1 MERKMKVFNVV
12 FVFVIGLLF
21 SIGFAL
27 NPLNAYAKTESL
39 VVCNFG
45 GYSQKVLTKVFFE
58 PFEKETGIKVI
69 GTSPPRLP
77 KLKAMVE
84 SGNVEWDVVV
94 LLDSWV
100 ERAARDNLLEP
111 IDYSKIDKN
120 DLYPDAVS
128 KYGTGIFFFATGM
141 AFSTEAY
148 PKDNYPKTWAEFW
161 DVKKFPGKRG
171 LYKGAMEVLEFALMA
186 DGVAID
192 KMYPLDVDRAF
203 KSLDKIKPHIS
214 LWWRRGQ
221 EPVQALVQREVDL
234 SSAWLT
240 RVLGAERGGAPIGAN
255 LNQAILRVDMWGVP
269 RGCKNKKEAMDFVA
283 FTTDPMRQAIL
294 ANLLPY
300 GPISKKA
307 FDYISPT
314 IAKDL
319 FNSPENASK
328 MVLLNPEG
336 RKWWGENET
345 KVLERF
351 QQWLLK

>member
-1 MERKMKVFNVV
+1 MIRRFRT
-12 FVFVIGLLF
+12 FYWIFSGILLL

-27 NPLNAYAKTESL
+27 GPENVYAKAKQL

-45 GYSQKVLTKVFFE
+45 GGSQKVLTKVFFE
-58 PFEKETGIKVI
+58 PFEKETGIKIVP
-69 GTSPPRLP
+69 TSPPRLP

-100 ERAARDNLLEP
+100 ERASKDNLLEP
-111 IDYSKIDKN
+111 IDYSNIDKS
-120 DLYPDAVS
+120 DLFPDAVS
-128 KYGTGIFFFATGM
+128 KYGAGIFFFATGM
-141 AFSTEAY
+141 AYSKEAY
-148 PKDNYPKTWAEFW
+148 PKGNYPNTWAEFW

-171 LYKGAMEVLEFALMA
+171 MYKGAMEVLEFALMA
-186 DGVAID
+186 DGVSID
-192 KMYPLDVDRAF
+192 QMYPLDVDRAF

-234 SSAWLT
+234 STAWLT
-240 RVLGAERGGAPIGAN
+240 RITGAERGGAPIGAN

-283 FTTDPMRQAIL
+283 FTTDPMRQAL
-294 ANLLPY
+294 LTNLMPF
-300 GPISKKA
+300 GPVSKKA
-307 FDYISPT
+307 FDYIST
-314 IAKDL
+314 QAAENL
-319 FNSPENASK
+319 FSSSKNAAR
-328 MVLLNPEG
+328 MVILNPEG
-336 RKWWGENET
+336 RIWWGQNEAE
-345 KVLERF
+345 VLERF